1 MKTLFR
7 PFFFI
12 LLALSGAAGLQA
24 QTADE
29 VVSKYVDAIGGKKAI
44 SAVTS
49 LVIESNV
56 NVMGS
61 DAPSTTQILVGKG
74 FKSETD
80 FNGSKI
86 VNCVTDKGGWAM
98 NPFAGQTSPTPI
110 PDAQF
115 KATRGS
121 LWIGGPLVDYSSKGY
136 KLELAGKEATDYKLK
151 LTSDGGVNIYYYIN
165 TGTYLIDKMVNSLSV
180 NGQDMEITTAFSDY
194 RKTETG
200 FLMPFKQDVTYPQRT
215 VAITHNKIEVNKA
228 VDPTIF
234 EMPK

>member
-7 PFFFI
+7 PLFL
-12 LLALSGAAGLQA
+12 LLACFSVFTALRA

-29 VVSKYVDAIGGKKAI
+29 VVNKYVDAIGGKKAI

-98 NPFAGQTSPTPI
+98 NPMAGQTSAVAI
-110 PDAQF
+110 PDAQL

-121 LWIGGPLVDYSSKGY
+121 LWIGGPLVDYAAKGY

-151 LTSDGGVNIYYYIN
+151 LTADGVNIYYYIN
-165 TGTYLIDKMVNSLSV
+165 TGTYLIDKTVNSLSV
-180 NGQDMEITTAFSDY
+180 NGQDIEITTAFSDY
-194 RKTETG
+194 KKTDVG
-200 FLMPFKQDVTYPQRT
+200 YLMPFKQDVTYPQFT
-215 VAITHNKIEVNKA
+215 LAITHNKVEVNKTI
-228 VDPTIF
+228 DPAIF